1 MSPAGDRAWSPRLL
15 AALLILV
22 PLLAVPYGYKPY
34 TANVLA
40 VYMIYGLL
48 AMSLGLIWGYAGI
61 MSFGQTAFFGIGAYA
76 YGAIG
81 LNLINRTGNTNA
93 AFLGGL
99 AAATLLSAV
108 VGYFMFYG
116 GISDVYAAIITMA
129 LTLVLFAFAVS
140 TGGDEW
146 VIGVARIGGFN
157 GMFGQGVSSQNIANF
172 QIPPVTLWL
181 PGMTAPVEFKI
192 NRETVSGYY
201 LVLGV
206 SVFVYAAAQFLLRTR
221 LGRVAV
227 AIRENEP
234 RVASLGYDTRFY
246 KFAIFT
252 ISGAVAGLAGILFA
266 AWARFVNPDRF
277 GLAFAASTV
286 VYVLLGGR
294 TTLLGG
300 FAGAAIIGY
309 LTSYLG
315 EVVPF
320 ATIPSDATPWAA
332 FFMEASRRIVRE
344 APLLVQG
351 GVLVGMVLLLE
362 DGITP
367 PLFRFVERRLRWCWW
382 LLLPAVVVYFGHRV
396 ACQQADL
403 CLF

>member
-1 MSPAGDRAWSPRLL
+1 VRRVPSAEALS
-15 AALLILV
+15 ALLILL
-22 PLLAVPYGYKPY
+22 PLLAVPWGFRPY

-81 LNLINRTGNTNA
+81 LNLINTTHQTHA
-93 AFLGGL
+93 ALLGGL
-99 AAATLLSAV
+99 GAATLLAAL

-116 GISDVYAAIITMA
+116 RISDVYAAITTMA
-129 LTLVLFAFAVS
+129 LTLVLFAFAAS

-146 VIGVARIGGFN
+146 VIGVARFGGFN
-157 GMFGQGVSSQNIANF
+157 GMFGQGESSQNIANF

-181 PGMTAPVEFKI
+181 PGMAAPFEFKI
-192 NRETVSGYY
+192 NRESAAGYY
-201 LVLGV
+201 LVLGACV
-206 SVFVYAAAQFLLRTR
+206 AVYVLVRSLLRTR

-246 KFAIFT
+246 KFAFFAVA
-252 ISGAVAGLAGILFA
+252 GAIAGLAGMLFA
-266 AWARFVNPDRF
+266 AWGRFVNPDRF
-277 GLAFAASTV
+277 GLGFAASTV

-294 TTLLGG
+294 MSLVGG
-300 FAGAAIIGY
+300 FVGAVVIGY
-309 LTSYLG
+309 LTSYLA

-320 ATIPSDATPWAA
+320 ATIPGDAAPWVA

-351 GVLVGMVLLLE
+351 AVLVGVVLVLK

-367 PLFRFVERRLRWCWW
+367 PLFRLLERHRRWAWW
-382 LLLPAVVVYFGHRV
+382 LLLPAVILYFGQRA

>member
-1 MSPAGDRAWSPRLL
+1 VRRISSPEALS
-15 AALLILV
+15 ALLVLL
-22 PLLAVPYGYKPY
+22 PLLAVPWAFKPY

-81 LNLINRTGNTNA
+81 LNLIDRTHQTHA
-93 AFLGGL
+93 ALLGGL
-99 AAATLLSAV
+99 AAAALLAAV

-116 GISDVYAAIITMA
+116 RISDVYASIITMA
-129 LTLVLFAFAVS
+129 LTLVLFAFVVS

-146 VIGVARIGGFN
+146 VIGVARFGGFN
-157 GMFGQGVSSQNIANF
+157 GMFGQGESSQNIANF

-181 PGMTAPVEFKI
+181 PGMAAPFEFKI
-192 NRETVSGYY
+192 NRESTAGYF
-201 LVLGV
+201 LVLGA
-206 SVFVYAAAQFLLRTR
+206 SVVIYLLVRFLLRSR
-221 LGRVAV
+221 LGRVTV
-227 AIRENEP
+227 AIRENEA

-246 KFAIFT
+246 KLALFT
-252 ISGAVAGLAGILFA
+252 IAGAIAGLAGMLFA
-266 AWARFVNPDRF
+266 AWGRFVNPDRF
-277 GLAFAASTV
+277 GLGFAASTV

-294 TTLLGG
+294 TNLLGG
-300 FAGAAIIGY
+300 FVGAAIIGH
-309 LTSYLG
+309 LTSYLA

-320 ATIPSDATPWAA
+320 TTIPGDAGPWVT
-332 FFMEASRRIVRE
+332 FLMEASRRIVRE

-351 GVLVGMVLLLE
+351 AVLVGVVLVLE

-367 PLFRFVERRLRWCWW
+367 PLFRFLTRHRRWGWW
-382 LLLPAVVVYFGHRV
+382 LLLPAVLLYFGHRV
-396 ACQQADL
+396 ACLQADL
-403 CLF
+403 CVF

>member
-1 MSPAGDRAWSPRLL
+1 MSPATGRAGAPHLL

-22 PLLAVPYGYKPY
+22 PLAAVPFAYKPY
-34 TANVLA
+34 TTNALA
-40 VYMIYGLL
+40 LFMIYGLL
-48 AMSLGLIWGYAGI
+48 AMSLGLIWGGAGI

-81 LNLINRTGNTNA
+81 LNLIQSAGDTHLA
-93 AFLGGL
+93 VAGGL
-99 AAATLLSAV
+99 AAATLLAAV
-108 VGYFMFYG
+108 VSYFMFYG
-116 GISDVYAAIITMA
+116 RISDVYAAIITMA
-129 LTLVLFAFAVS
+129 LTLVLFAFAAS

-146 VIGVARIGGFN
+146 VIGAARIGGFN
-157 GMFGQGVSSQNIANF
+157 GMFGQGASSQNIANF
-172 QIPPVTLWL
+172 QIPPVTLRL
-181 PGMTAPVEFKI
+181 PGLSAPVEFKI

-201 LVLGV
+201 LVLGMCV
-206 SVFVYAAAQFLLRTR
+206 AVYVGAQLLLRTR

-227 AIRENEP
+227 AIRENEA

-246 KFAIFT
+246 KAAMFT
-252 ISGAVAGLAGILFA
+252 LSGAVAGLAGILFA
-266 AWARFVNPDRF
+266 AWGRFVNPDRF

-294 TTLLGG
+294 ATLLGG
-300 FAGAAIIGY
+300 FVGAAVIGY

-320 ATIPSDATPWAA
+320 SAIPGDAAPWLA
-332 FFMEASRRIVRE
+332 FLMEASRRIVRE
-344 APLLVQG
+344 APILVQG
-351 GVLVGMVLLLE
+351 AVLVGMVLALE
-362 DGITP
+362 DGLTP
-367 PLFRFVERRLRWCWW
+367 PLSRLLTRWARWGWW
-382 LLLPAVVVYFGHRV
+382 VLLPLVVLYFGHRV

>member
-1 MSPAGDRAWSPRLL
+1 VSRVGSPQVLSG
-15 AALLILV
+15 LLILL
-22 PLLAVPYGYKPY
+22 PLLAVPWAFRPY

-61 MSFGQTAFFGIGAYA
+61 MSFGQTAFFGIGAYV

-81 LNLINRTGNTNA
+81 LNLINTTHQTHA
-93 AFLGGL
+93 ALLGGL
-99 AAATLLSAV
+99 AAASLLAAI
-108 VGYFMFYG
+108 VGYFMFFG
-116 GISDVYAAIITMA
+116 RISDVYVSIITMA

-146 VIGVARIGGFN
+146 VIGVARFGGFN
-157 GMFGQGVSSQNIANF
+157 GMFGQGASSQNIANF

-181 PGMTAPVEFKI
+181 PGMAAPFEFKI
-192 NRETVSGYY
+192 NRESAAGYY
-201 LVLGV
+201 LVLGACV
-206 SVFVYAAAQFLLRTR
+206 AVYALAQGLLRTR

-227 AIRENEP
+227 GIRENEA
-234 RVASLGYDTRFY
+234 RVASLGYDIRVY
-246 KFAIFT
+246 KLALFAIA
-252 ISGAVAGLAGILFA
+252 GAIAGLAGMLFA
-266 AWARFVNPDRF
+266 AWGRFVNPDRF
-277 GLAFAASTV
+277 GLTFAASTV

-300 FAGAAIIGY
+300 FVGAVVIGY
-309 LTSYLG
+309 LTSYLA

-320 ATIPSDATPWAA
+320 GAIPGDVGPWGA
-332 FFMEASRRIVRE
+332 FAMEATRRIVRE

-351 GVLVGMVLLLE
+351 AVLVGIVLVLE
-362 DGITP
+362 DGVTP
-367 PLFRFVERRLRWCWW
+367 PLFRLLKRHHRWAWW
-382 LLLPAVVVYFGHRV
+382 LLLPAVILYLGHRV

-403 CLF
+403 CIF

>member
-1 MSPAGDRAWSPRLL
+1 MRRTASPQVLS
-15 AALLILV
+15 ALLILL
-22 PLLAVPYGYKPY
+22 PLLAVPWAFRPY

-61 MSFGQTAFFGIGAYA
+61 MSFGQTAFFGIGAYV

-81 LNLINRTGNTNA
+81 LNLIRTTHQTHA
-93 AFLGGL
+93 ALVGGL
-99 AAATLLSAV
+99 VAASLLAAI
-108 VGYFMFYG
+108 VGYFIFFG
-116 GISDVYAAIITMA
+116 RISDVYVSIITMA

-146 VIGVARIGGFN
+146 VIGVARFGGFN
-157 GMFGQGVSSQNIANF
+157 GMFGQGESSQNIANF

-181 PGMTAPVEFKI
+181 PGMAEPFEFKI
-192 NRETVSGYY
+192 NRESAAGYY

-206 SVFVYAAAQFLLRTR
+206 CVGVYALAQWLLRTR
-221 LGRVAV
+221 LGRVAIG
-227 AIRENEP
+227 IRENEA
-234 RVASLGYDTRFY
+234 RVASLGYDTRVY
-246 KFAIFT
+246 QLALFAIG
-252 ISGAVAGLAGILFA
+252 GAIAGLAGMLFA
-266 AWARFVNPDRF
+266 AWGRFVNPDRF

-300 FAGAAIIGY
+300 FVGAVIIGY
-309 LTSYLG
+309 LTSYLA
-315 EVVPF
+315 EVAPF
-320 ATIPSDATPWAA
+320 SATAADVGPWGAFVAEAT
-332 FFMEASRRIVRE
+332 RRIVRE

-351 GVLVGMVLLLE
+351 AVLVGIVLLLE
-362 DGITP
+362 DGVTP
-367 PLFRFVERRLRWCWW
+367 PLFRLLQRYRRWAWW
-382 LLLPAVVVYFGHRV
+382 LLLPAVILYFGHRI
-396 ACQQADL
+396 ACQQTDF